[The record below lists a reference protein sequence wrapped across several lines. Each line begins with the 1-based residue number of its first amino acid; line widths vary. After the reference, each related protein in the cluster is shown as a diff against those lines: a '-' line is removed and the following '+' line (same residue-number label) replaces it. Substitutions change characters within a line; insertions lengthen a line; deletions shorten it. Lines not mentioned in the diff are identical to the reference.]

1 MRKQKYMLSFL
12 LCAGACAALITGCG
26 GEYAGLPEGDAVSS
40 SAVSGA
46 AVSGNAVRT
55 DAVSGGA
62 ADVPDKKAAS
72 NEKTGDWNQ
81 YTFSNDSHVYYADLY
96 DDNVNNGKIIEY
108 DWKDRSERKISKKDL
123 DQILYVDNDWVYY
136 STLVVT
142 ENDEEDT
149 FQGNLWRAPVE
160 AGMLRD
166 EKEELLF
173 TEEEGFYSCRLPGDG
188 RYLIYMTISDNKYK
202 KYDLKEKRFIRNF
215 DFEDDEYIEILGVT
229 GEQIVLD
236 LESGLACQDIA
247 GESVDVI
254 SEYAPACKPLVAMS
268 DSDVFYVED
277 GYSSDEIWRYHL
289 ADGSREKLGA
299 KRQIKELLRGE
310 GFLDASGGKK
320 HKYYVDHLVAAG
332 DRLYIQI
339 DISWEENGV
348 AYRNK
353 VMCSVK
359 AGGGENLRYEKE
371 LTKCL
376 KNPKENQKVFTKY
389 YYRANS
395 EEVLFFS
402 RGSVIAASGQQ
413 IYFCLYEP
421 KKDKNTLACYD
432 LTSGSLK
439 FLTKKDEESIRLLA
453 EGILPFENWDGPEY
467 FRPRGLSAD
476 TPNENVLD
484 LLW

>member
-1 MRKQKYMLSFL
+1 MRKQKYMLSLL
-12 LCAGACAALITGCG
+12 LCAGVCATLVAGCG
-26 GEYAGLPEGDAVSS
+26 GEYAGLTEGDAVS
-40 SAVSGA
+40 GP

-62 ADVPDKKAAS
+62 ADVSDKKAAS
-72 NEKTGDWNQ
+72 NEQTGDWNQ
-81 YTFSNDSHVYYADLY
+81 YTFSNDSHVYYSDLY
-96 DDNVNNGKIIEY
+96 VDGDAQIIEY
-108 DWKDRSERKISKKDL
+108 DWKDHSERKIPKKDV

-136 STLVVT
+136 TTTVVT
-142 ENDEEDT
+142 ENDEEDDT
-149 FQGNLWRAPVE
+149 FQSNLWRAPVE
-160 AGMLRD
+160 TGMLKD

-173 TEEEGFYSCRLPGDG
+173 TEEEGFHSCRLLGDG
-188 RYLIYMTISDNKYK
+188 QYLVYTTISDDVYK
-202 KYDLKEKRFIRNF
+202 KYDLKEKRFIGNF
-215 DFEDDEYIEILGVT
+215 DSEEYEYPQVLGVT
-229 GEQIVLD
+229 GEEIVLG
-236 LESGLACQDIA
+236 LGSGLACQDIA

-254 SEYAPACKPLVAMS
+254 SEYAPAYEPLVAMS
-268 DSDVFYVED
+268 DSDVFYEE
-277 GYSSDEIWRYHL
+277 GYDEDEIWRYHL
-289 ADGSREKLGA
+289 ADGSREKLCER
-299 KRQIKELLRGE
+299 RQIKELLSKE
-310 GFLDASGGKK
+310 GFLDESGGKK
-320 HKYYVDHLVAAG
+320 HTYYVDHLVAAG

-339 DISWEENGV
+339 DISWKENGV
-348 AYRNK
+348 GYRNK

-359 AGGGENLRYEKE
+359 PGGGESLRYEKE

-467 FRPRGLSAD
+467 FRPSGLLAD
-476 TPNENVLD
+476 MPNEQVLD

>member
-1 MRKQKYMLSFL
+1 MRKQKCMLSLL
-12 LCAGACAALITGCG
+12 LCVGLCATLITGCG
-26 GEYAGLPEGDAVSS
+26 GEYAGLTEGDAVSG
-40 SAVSGA
+40 SAVSGD
-46 AVSGNAVRT
+46 AVRT

-62 ADVPDKKAAS
+62 ADVSDKKAAS
-72 NEKTGDWNQ
+72 NEQTEDWNQ

-96 DDNVNNGKIIEY
+96 IDDVDCGKIIEY
-108 DWKDRSERKISKKDL
+108 DRKDRSERKIFKKDL
-123 DQILYVDNDWVYY
+123 DQLLYVDNDWVYY
-136 STLVVT
+136 TTTVVT
-142 ENDEEDT
+142 ENDKEDT
-149 FQGNLWRAPVE
+149 FQSNLWRAPVE

-173 TEEEGFYSCRLPGDG
+173 TEEEGFHSCRLLGDG
-188 RYLIYMTISDNKYK
+188 RYLLYTTISDDMYK
-202 KYDLKEKRFIRNF
+202 KYDLKEKRFVGNF
-215 DFEDDEYIEILGVT
+215 DSEDYEYPQVFGAT

-236 LESGLACQDIA
+236 LGGNLFCQDIA
-247 GESVDVI
+247 GESVDMI
-254 SEYAPACKPLVAMS
+254 SEYATSYEPLVAMS

-320 HKYYVDHLVAAG
+320 HTYYVDHLVAAG
-332 DRLYIQI
+332 DRLYMQI
-339 DISWEENGV
+339 DIRWEKNGV
-348 AYRNK
+348 TYRNK
-353 VMCSVK
+353 VICSVK
-359 AGGGENLRYEKE
+359 PGSGESLRYEKE

-376 KNPKENQKVFTKY
+376 KNPKENQKVFTKQ

-432 LTSGSLK
+432 LASGSLK

-467 FRPRGLSAD
+467 FRPTGLLAD
-476 TPNENVLD
+476 MPNEEGLD